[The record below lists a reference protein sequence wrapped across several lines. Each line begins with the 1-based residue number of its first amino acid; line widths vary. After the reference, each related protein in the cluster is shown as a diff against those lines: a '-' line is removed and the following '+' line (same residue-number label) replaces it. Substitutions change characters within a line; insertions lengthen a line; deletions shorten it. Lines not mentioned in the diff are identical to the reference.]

1 MRKNITEHQC
11 HPEPVSGVQKLRRF
25 RNKFGMTINNKSLA
39 HLWERAAQVDIPP
52 TKAKLAFT
60 LAEVLITLGII
71 GIVASMTI
79 PTLMQKYYE
88 HQTVSKL
95 RETYSIISQA
105 LKQLEDEY
113 GGIESWGIKTYDEE
127 AATILADRFKT
138 VLKVATDCGTVDE
151 NEHCFARSYKFLNGN
166 SFDGYAKN
174 SMYYKITLLNGT
186 SVIFKGG
193 NSAGKRATFMVD
205 TNGPSKPNTW
215 GRDVFEIDYSERY
228 GLVLDGNPSV
238 GDVTAWNQD
247 GACKDSGYGCAYYV
261 VTFGNMDYLKKK

>member
-11 HPEPVSGVQKLRRF
+11 HPEPVSGFQKLRRF

-39 HLWERAAQVDIPP
+39 HLWERATHVDILP

-166 SFDGYAKN
+166 SFDGYAKDP
-174 SMYYKITLLNGT
+174 MYYKITLLNGT

-193 NSAGKRATFMVD
+193 NSAGKRAAFMVD

-228 GLVLDGNPSV
+228 GLVLDGNPS

>member
-1 MRKNITEHQC
+1 
-11 HPEPVSGVQKLRRF
+11 
-25 RNKFGMTINNKSLA
+25 
-39 HLWERAAQVDIPP
+39 
-52 TKAKLAFT
+52 
-60 LAEVLITLGII
+60 
-71 GIVASMTI
+71 
-79 PTLMQKYYE
+79 
-88 HQTVSKL
+88 
-95 RETYSIISQA
+95 
-105 LKQLEDEY
+105 
-113 GGIESWGIKTYDEE
+113 
-127 AATILADRFKT
+127 
-138 VLKVATDCGTVDE
+138 
-151 NEHCFARSYKFLNGN
+151 
-166 SFDGYAKN
+166 
-174 SMYYKITLLNGT
+174 MYYKITLLNGT